1 MTGSAMTGSAVID
14 YRAAVAD
21 YLTTRRAMGYKLGYQ
36 GRMLE
41 QFVAYLDAAGAEHL
55 TIRHALDWAKQ
66 PATGARVWWAVRL
79 STVRAFARYLSAL
92 DPVTEIPPAGLIPA
106 PSHRVVP
113 YIYTADDIARLRPR
127 PVGCPPRIAP
137 TPTRP

>member
-1 MTGSAMTGSAVID
+1 MTD
-14 YRAAVAD
+14 YRAALAD
-21 YLTTRRAMGYKLGYQ
+21 YLTIRRAMGYKLGYQ

-41 QFVAYLDAAGAEHL
+41 QFVTYLDAASAEHL

-66 PATGARVWWAVRL
+66 PSNGARAWWAVRL
-79 STVRAFARYLSAL
+79 STVRGFARYLSTL
-92 DPVTEIPPAGLIPA
+92 DPATEIPPAGLIPT

-113 YIYTADDIARLRPR
+113 YIYTADDIAGLL
-127 PVGCPPRIAP
+127 VACPPRIAP